1 MEFEMIALATASE
14 ETSWLRSLLA
24 EIPLWERPISAVLIH
39 CDSTAAIEKKLRIVI
54 TMVRNDRYVVSTTLL
69 ENYSQQELLEW
80 ITYALMI
87 I

>member
-1 MEFEMIALATASE
+1 MIALATASE
-14 ETSWLRSLLA
+14 ETSLLRSLLA
-24 EIPLWERPISAVLIH
+24 KIPLWERPIPAVLIH
-39 CDSTAAIEKKLRIVI
+39 CDSTAAIEKKLRTVI

-69 ENYSQQELLEW
+69 EDYSQQELLEW

>member
-1 MEFEMIALATASE
+1 MIALATASE

-24 EIPLWERPISAVLIH
+24 EISLWERPISVVLIH
-39 CDSTAAIEKKLRIVI
+39 CDSTATIEKKLRTII

-69 ENYSQQELLEW
+69 EW